1 MWRKK
6 YSKLHIKFIFSS
18 KIVLKIIPAL
28 LNMFI
33 TFNFFVPTLL
43 GIVFLCCKAFEIVKV
58 GSSTLL
64 AELFFQQAFY
74 PICVAWLVYLTRLPS
89 YRLHAYCI
97 FEAKQA
103 IDYSIWP
110 MPKWKVS
117 RPPHTL
123 FNGVVLVLKL
133 HVTCNSGITL

>member
-6 YSKLHIKFIFSS
+6 YHKLQIKFIFSS

-33 TFNFFVPTLL
+33 VSNFFVPTLL
-43 GIVFLCCKAFEIVKV
+43 GIVFPVKV

-74 PICVAWLVYLTRLPS
+74 PIYIACLFTWLLYVHTDCLPIASLNQSKQSSLLYLG
-89 YRLHAYCI
+89 
-97 FEAKQA
+97 
-103 IDYSIWP
+103 D
-110 MPKWKVS
+110 V
-117 RPPHTL
+117 
-123 FNGVVLVLKL
+123 
-133 HVTCNSGITL
+133 

>member
-6 YSKLHIKFIFSS
+6 YHKLQIKFMFSS

-33 TFNFFVPTLL
+33 AFNFFVPTLL
-43 GIVFLCCKAFEIVKV
+43 GIVFLVKV

-74 PICVAWLVYLTRLPS
+74 PIYIAWLVYLTRLRS
-89 YRLHAYCI
+89 HRLLAYCI
-97 FEAKQA
+97 FESKQA
-103 IDYSIWP
+103 IFI
-110 MPKWKVS
+110 
-117 RPPHTL
+117 TL
-123 FNGVVLVLKL
+123 FRRCLNEK
-133 HVTCNSGITL
+133 

>member
-6 YSKLHIKFIFSS
+6 YHKLQIKFMFSS

-33 TFNFFVPTLL
+33 AFNFFVPTLL
-43 GIVFLCCKAFEIVKV
+43 GIVFLVKV

-74 PICVAWLVYLTRLPS
+74 PIYIACLFTWLLYVHTDCLPIASLNQSKQSSLLYLG
-89 YRLHAYCI
+89 
-97 FEAKQA
+97 
-103 IDYSIWP
+103 D
-110 MPKWKVS
+110 V
-117 RPPHTL
+117 
-123 FNGVVLVLKL
+123 
-133 HVTCNSGITL
+133 

>member
-6 YSKLHIKFIFSS
+6 YHKLQIKFIFSS

-33 TFNFFVPTLL
+33 VSNFFVPTLL
-43 GIVFLCCKAFEIVKV
+43 GIVFLVKV

-74 PICVAWLVYLTRLPS
+74 PIYIACLFTWLLYVHTDCLPIASLNQSKQSSLLYLG
-89 YRLHAYCI
+89 
-97 FEAKQA
+97 
-103 IDYSIWP
+103 D
-110 MPKWKVS
+110 V
-117 RPPHTL
+117 
-123 FNGVVLVLKL
+123 
-133 HVTCNSGITL
+133 

>member
-6 YSKLHIKFIFSS
+6 YHKLQIKFMFSS

-33 TFNFFVPTLL
+33 AFNFFVPTLL
-43 GIVFLCCKAFEIVKV
+43 GIVFLVKV

-74 PICVAWLVYLTRLPS
+74 PIYIACLFTWLLYVHTDCLPIASLNQSKQSWLLYLG
-89 YRLHAYCI
+89 
-97 FEAKQA
+97 
-103 IDYSIWP
+103 D
-110 MPKWKVS
+110 V
-117 RPPHTL
+117 
-123 FNGVVLVLKL
+123 
-133 HVTCNSGITL
+133 